1 MIKKVEKKG
10 KNIGNEFWA
19 CSAFPKFRHTEAG
32 NV

>member
-19 CSAFPKFRHTEAG
+19 CSAFPKCRHTEAG